1 MDFTAYW
8 GADMTFDHYVYPGTN
23 ILANKQGITDK
34 TMAYDFERNFSLK
47 RVGELRARGI
57 TGRFDAAH
65 LQSIHKF
72 LFQDVYDWAGEFR
85 DIEIF
90 KGMTEFIAPDLIR
103 AELDEFCGD
112 IRDKNYF
119 RGLSKPDAADAMAD
133 AMCWLNLIHPF
144 REGNGRTQRVF
155 MEQLAANAGYDL
167 DFSNISE
174 NDMRDAS
181 FAASVRGENRLMRYL
196 FRSNMTETG
205 VMGPVE
211 HIMPAPDRERDA
223 CDSKPKRVAKT
234 HVGICGRAIGS
245 IRHVLFGF
253 DSGRDVSDLD
263 SALEEIERR
272 DAGPGPDYEV

>member
-1 MDFTAYW
+1 MN
-8 GADMTFDHYVYPGTN
+8 FDRYVYPGTD
-23 ILANKQGITDK
+23 ILRNKQGIEDK
-34 TMAYDFERNFSLK
+34 IVAYDSERRISSM
-47 RVGELRARGI
+47 RAIELQRQGI

-85 DIEIF
+85 DIDIF
-90 KGMTEFIAPDLIR
+90 KGMTEFIAPDRIQ

-133 AMCWLNLIHPF
+133 AMCRLNLIHPF

-167 DFSNISE
+167 DFSNMSE

-181 FAASVRGENRLMRYL
+181 FAASVRGENRLMRYV

-211 HIMPAPDRERDA
+211 HIMLAPASDRERDV
-223 CDSKPKRVAKT
+223 CDLKPKRVART

-245 IRHVLFGF
+245 IRHVLSGF

-263 SALEEIERR
+263 SAIEEIERR

>member
-1 MDFTAYW
+1 MN
-8 GADMTFDHYVYPGTN
+8 FDRYVYPGTD
-23 ILANKQGITDK
+23 ILRNKQGIEDK
-34 TMAYDFERNFSLK
+34 IVAYDSERRISSM
-47 RVGELRARGI
+47 RAIELQRQGI

-85 DIEIF
+85 DIGIF
-90 KGMTEFIAPDLIR
+90 KGMTEFIAPDRIQ
-103 AELDEFCGD
+103 AELDGFCGD

-119 RGLSKPDAADAMAD
+119 RGLSKQDAADAMAD
-133 AMCWLNLIHPF
+133 AMCRLNLIHPF

-211 HIMPAPDRERDA
+211 HIMPAPAPDRERDV
-223 CDSKPKRVAKT
+223 CDLKPKRVART

-245 IRHVLFGF
+245 IRYVLSGF

-263 SALEEIERR
+263 SALEEIISTLASDSSPARNAV
-272 DAGPGPDYEV
+272 DFKAP

>member
-1 MDFTAYW
+1 MN
-8 GADMTFDHYVYPGTN
+8 FDRYVYPGTD
-23 ILANKQGITDK
+23 ILRNKQGIEDK
-34 TMAYDFERNFSLK
+34 IAAYESERRISSM
-47 RVGELRARGI
+47 RAIELQRQGI

-90 KGMTEFIAPDLIR
+90 KGMTEFIAPDRIQ
-103 AELDEFCGD
+103 AELDGLCGD

-119 RGLSKPDAADAMAD
+119 CGLSKQDAADAMAD
-133 AMCWLNLIHPF
+133 AMCRLNLIHPF

-205 VMGPVE
+205 VMGQVE
-211 HIMPAPDRERDA
+211 HITPAPDRECDA
-223 CDSKPKRVAKT
+223 CDSKPTRVSKT

-245 IRHVLFGF
+245 IRHVLSGFDF

-263 SALEEIERR
+263 SAIEEIERR
-272 DAGPGPDYEV
+272 DAGSGPDYDV